1 MRKEIEIA
9 AKTITSNTKISD
21 LIGIAE
27 TMEELSF
34 LLQNVK
40 SQPQNDELS
49 DKLKERALTE
59 LKGIPKE
66 ELKISTI
73 QKTMRIGYHNAALIY
88 DWLREDINH

>member
-1 MRKEIEIA
+1 MRKELEEL
-9 AKTITSNTKISD
+9 AKIITPETKISD
-21 LIGIAE
+21 LVGTAE

-49 DKLKERALTE
+49 DRLKLRALTE

-73 QKTMRIGYHNAALIY
+73 QKKMQIGYHSAALIY
-88 DWLREDINH
+88 DWLADIDR

>member
-1 MRKEIEIA
+1 MRKELEEF
-9 AKTITSNTKISD
+9 AKIITPETKIPD
-21 LIGIAE
+21 LVGIAE

-49 DKLKERALTE
+49 DRLKLRALTE

-66 ELKISTI
+66 QLKISKI
-73 QKTMRIGYHNAALIY
+73 QKTMRIGYHSAALIY
-88 DWLREDINH
+88 DWLADIDR

>member
-1 MRKEIEIA
+1 MRKEIEVA

-21 LIGIAE
+21 LVGIAE

-40 SQPQNDELS
+40 SQPQNDELPY
-49 DKLKERALTE
+49 KLKLRALTE

-73 QKTMRIGYHNAALIY
+73 QKTMRIGYHSAALIY
-88 DWLREDINH
+88 DWLADIDR